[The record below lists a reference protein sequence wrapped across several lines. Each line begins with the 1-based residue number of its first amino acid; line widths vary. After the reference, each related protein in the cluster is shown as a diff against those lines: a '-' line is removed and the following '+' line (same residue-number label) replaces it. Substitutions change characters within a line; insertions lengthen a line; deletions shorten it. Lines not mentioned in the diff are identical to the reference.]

1 MVATIGHSDI
11 YSATMSTNTEAA
23 QAASPPVPERDL
35 YTTMALIRAFELRVA
50 ELYRDG
56 EIPGF
61 VHTSLGQEAV
71 AAGSCAALR
80 PADYLTTTHRGHGHV
95 LAKGANV
102 GRMMAE
108 LFGKATGLC
117 HGKGG

>member
-1 MVATIGHSDI
+1 
-11 YSATMSTNTEAA
+11 MSTNTEPA

-35 YTTMALIRAFELRVA
+35 FATMALIRAFETRVA

-71 AAGSCAALR
+71 AAGVGRALR
-80 PADYLTTTHRGHGHV
+80 VDD
-95 LAKGANV
+95 
-102 GRMMAE
+102 
-108 LFGKATGLC
+108 
-117 HGKGG
+117 